1 MSIFKKNEK
10 KIPDGKFRIIK
21 IGKEALIEFIYES
34 MLDNQE
40 AFFNVTDVTSIATHF
55 DIDLEKGELTCVVR
69 NQDER
74 SELSEADI
82 DALYSKLESKLESTT
97 NTLFC
102 DDRYIELS
110 KEEIEKL

>member
-40 AFFNVTDVTSIATHF
+40 VFFDVTDVTSIATHL
-55 DIDLEKGELTCVVR
+55 DIDLEKGELICVVR